1 MANKKFELTGNT
13 KIWRGRT
20 LYQIK
25 ALISFGIVSAGEL
38 GGHVEKETNVSEDG
52 DAWVS
57 GNAQVYGDARVSGDA
72 RVYGD
77 AWVYGDAQ
85 VSGNAQVYVGKHTIT
100 PAMAVRS
107 DGYTFVAYTTT
118 ELRIVAGCRNFS
130 WDEAIAH
137 WNAGHRHHSESVR
150 IINFLREQVEAR
162 EPVKTEAAA

>member
-1 MANKKFELTGNT
+1 MSTQKYELTGTT
-13 KIWRGRT
+13 KVNDWGVT
-20 LYQIK
+20 VHQIR
-25 ALISFGIVSAGEL
+25 ATEDIPRWGVSKGDL
-38 GGHVEKETNVSEDG
+38 GGWVESETLRN
-52 DAWVS
+52 
-57 GNAQVYGDARVSGDA
+57 GDARVSGDA
-72 RVYGD
+72 
-77 AWVYGDAQ
+77 WVSGDAQ